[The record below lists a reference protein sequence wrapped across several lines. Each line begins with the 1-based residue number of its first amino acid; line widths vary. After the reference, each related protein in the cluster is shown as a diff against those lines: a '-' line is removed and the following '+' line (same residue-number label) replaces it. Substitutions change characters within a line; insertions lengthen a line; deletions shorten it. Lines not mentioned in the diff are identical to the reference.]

1 MWATSWPARRVYLFE
16 IIQGWALQGIHG
28 SGTASLESNW
38 VIVLKYVVVSSQGL
52 ILQIFHTC
60 AKRQI
65 ATVSV
70 TALFLMVNDRQQ
82 AMGLAK
88 FIPVLLGDGTP
99 LSPASSL
106 AWDSL
111 EVALQAPCTLQPA
124 LCWVLSHSTFPSSAL
139 FFLQSISS
147 NILNDSLIPYC
158 PSCSIRR
165 KTSSPRTM
173 ALSILFNF
181 ISHASL
187 TVPDIQLTLYNL
199 LNEWSQWM
207 KVWILG
213 I

>member
-1 MWATSWPARRVYLFE
+1 M
-16 IIQGWALQGIHG
+16 QGIHG

-70 TALFLMVNDRQQ
+70 TVLFLMVNDRQQ

-106 AWDSL
+106 A
-111 EVALQAPCTLQPA
+111 
-124 LCWVLSHSTFPSSAL
+124 
-139 FFLQSISS
+139 
-147 NILNDSLIPYC
+147 
-158 PSCSIRR
+158 
-165 KTSSPRTM
+165 
-173 ALSILFNF
+173 
-181 ISHASL
+181 
-187 TVPDIQLTLYNL
+187 
-199 LNEWSQWM
+199 
-207 KVWILG
+207 
-213 I
+213 